1 MTRLGFGGAPL
12 GNLYRKIS
20 EEDAQATLR
29 AAHACGVRLFDTAPY
44 YGLGR
49 SEERFGTAIES
60 FGRETIVLSTKIGR
74 LLVDGPVD
82 ETTKGLFVDAPEKQV
97 VFDYTYDGVMR
108 SHDASLERLGVEAI
122 DILLIHDVDV
132 WTHGSQAAAD
142 EKVRELFDRGG
153 YRALEELKAA
163 GRIAAFGAGVN
174 EWQAC
179 EALLGHA
186 DFDCFLLAG
195 RYTLIEQEALTSFLP
210 TCVARDVGI
219 ILGGPYNSG
228 ILATG
233 AVEGARF
240 NYQPA
245 PPDIMERVRRI
256 ESACRDHGVTL
267 PAAALQ
273 FVLAHP
279 AVKSVIPGAMAEQE
293 VRQNVALLEESIP
306 PALWADLKEARLLRR
321 RRAGAGRL
329 TRRPPRSDQLA
340 LGERAHQRPRAEDPR
355 PAPVPPGSLPVRLPH
370 LARTSHQVHGLR
382 GAVRPTE

>member
-1 MTRLGFGGAPL
+1 MKAGDRTVLSARAGRPLSVTRLGFGGAPL
-12 GNLYRKIS
+12 GNLYRGIS
-20 EEDAQATLR
+20 EDDAQATLR
-29 AAHACGVRLFDTAPY
+29 AAHAGGIRLFDTAPF

-49 SEERFGTAIES
+49 SEERFGSAIES
-60 FGRETIVLSTKIGR
+60 VGREGLVLSTKIGR

-82 ETTKGLFVDAPEKQV
+82 ESTRGLFVDAPQKQV
-97 VFDYTYDGVMR
+97 VFDYTHDGVMR
-108 SHDASLERLGVEAI
+108 SHDSSLDRLGVEAI

-153 YRALEELKAA
+153 YRALAALKAA
-163 GRIAAFGAGVN
+163 DRIAAIGAGVN

-179 EALLGHA
+179 ETLLERA

-195 RYTLIEQEALTSFLP
+195 RYTLIEQEALESFLP
-210 TCVARDVGI
+210 ACVARDVGI
-219 ILGGPYNSG
+219 ILGGPFNSG

-245 PPDIMERVRRI
+245 PPDILERVRQI
-256 ESACRDHGVTL
+256 EDVCRDHGVTL

-279 AVKSVIPGAMAEQE
+279 AVKSVIPGAMSERE
-293 VRQNVALLEESIP
+293 VRQNVALLEETIP
-306 PALWADLKEARLLRR
+306 PAFWADLKTARLLR
-321 RRAGAGRL
+321 G
-329 TRRPPRSDQLA
+329 D
-340 LGERAHQRPRAEDPR
+340 
-355 PAPVPPGSLPVRLPH
+355 APVPAAQPASRNPRSLHP
-370 LARTSHQVHGLR
+370 
-382 GAVRPTE
+382 

>member
-1 MTRLGFGGAPL
+1 MAPWTSRRR
-12 GNLYRKIS
+12 GS
-20 EEDAQATLR
+20 
-29 AAHACGVRLFDTAPY
+29 
-44 YGLGR
+44 
-49 SEERFGTAIES
+49 SS
-60 FGRETIVLSTKIGR
+60 
-74 LLVDGPVD
+74 
-82 ETTKGLFVDAPEKQV
+82 DAPEKQV

-108 SHDASLERLGVEAI
+108 SHDASLERLGVAAI

-240 NYQPA
+240 NYRPA

-293 VRQNVALLEESIP
+293 VRQNVALLEETIP
-306 PALWADLKEARLLRR
+306 PALWADLKEARLLR
-321 RRAGAGRL
+321 
-329 TRRPPRSDQLA
+329 D
-340 LGERAHQRPRAEDPR
+340 D
-355 PAPVPPGSLPVRLPH
+355 APVP
-370 LARTSHQVHGLR
+370 A
-382 GAVRPTE
+382 A

>member
-1 MTRLGFGGAPL
+1 MRATDTANLSGRTARPLGVTRLGFGGAPL
-12 GNLYRKIS
+12 GNLYRGIS
-20 EEDAQATLR
+20 EEDAQATLG
-29 AAHACGVRLFDTAPY
+29 AAFAGGIKLFDTAPF

-49 SEERFGTAIES
+49 SEERFRIAIERA
-60 FGRETIVLSTKIGR
+60 GREGIVLSTKIGR
-74 LLVDGPVD
+74 LLVDGPAD
-82 ETTKGLFVDAPEKQV
+82 ESTKGLFVDAPEKQV
-97 VFDYTYDGVMR
+97 VYDYSYDGVMR
-108 SHDASLERLGVEAI
+108 SHDASLKRLGVEAI

-153 YRALEELKAA
+153 YRALDELKAA
-163 GRIAAFGAGVN
+163 GRIAAIGAGVN

-179 EALLGHA
+179 EALLGRA

-195 RYTLIEQEALTSFLP
+195 RYTLIEQEALASFLP
-210 TCVARDVGI
+210 TCVTRDVGI

-256 ESACRDHGVTL
+256 EGVCERHGVTL
-267 PAAALQ
+267 AAAALQ

-279 AVKSVIPGAMAEQE
+279 AVRSVIPGAMAEAE
-293 VRQNVALLEESIP
+293 VRQNVALLEEPIP
-306 PALWADLKEARLLRR
+306 FALWADLKGAGLLR
-321 RRAGAGRL
+321 
-329 TRRPPRSDQLA
+329 D
-340 LGERAHQRPRAEDPR
+340 D
-355 PAPVPPGSLPVRLPH
+355 APVP
-370 LARTSHQVHGLR
+370 A
-382 GAVRPTE
+382 A